1 MTAQS
6 MSLTMN
12 SLADLDHPENLNLE
26 LQTGKPIIDLHCLSL
41 PNLRAIL
48 FCNLEFVLKQKCEKR
63 MRRKN
68 EKKEKRTRIDE
79 CTRCK
84 NNY

>member
-26 LQTGKPIIDLHCLSL
+26 LQTGKSIIYAVYLI
-41 PNLRAIL
+41 AIL
-48 FCNLEFVLKQKCEKR
+48 FYGNYFKVKMRKKSLEH
-63 MRRKN
+63 
-68 EKKEKRTRIDE
+68 TRIE
-79 CTRCK
+79 KCTHLQK
-84 NNY
+84 